1 MKNNVI
7 IFGDSYSTF
16 KGFIPDGYAVYYSE
30 EERPETDVT
39 KVSETWWHQ
48 VVNEANLN
56 LVLNNS
62 WSGSTIGYTGYNNS
76 DCSKSSSF
84 IYRLKELIENGF
96 FTNPDATK
104 LILRILVT
112 SIWNT
117 VVEIEFEGL
126 WEWQILNDT
135 YFYEILDTS
144 VSFNDKGYIVWADD
158 VWNNREELEGCS
170 FAIAKS
176 MKWRIVE

>member
-1 MKNNVI
+1 MFNEIKTEKDIQNFIDKTNSLHDGCIIGVQYTNDVHTNV
-7 IFGDSYSTF
+7 D
-16 KGFIPDGYAVYYSE
+16 
-30 EERPETDVT
+30 
-39 KVSETWWHQ
+39 
-48 VVNEANLN
+48 
-56 LVLNNS
+56 
-62 WSGSTIGYTGYNNS
+62 
-76 DCSKSSSF
+76 
-84 IYRLKELIENGF
+84 ENGF

-135 YFYEILDTS
+135 YFDEIFDTS
-144 VSFNDKGYIVWADD
+144 VSFNDKGYIVWADE